1 MLQLKNLKTGEEKV
15 LVKCSSEQYI
25 ADPIFISDFR
35 ILYSVNGS
43 NGCTYFITD
52 FNGNIEPANK
62 EELNKFNPVCAV
74 ENRLK
79 KKLKENLHVEL
90 ILKEC
95 NKVVFTVFGGS
106 GKDELRISS
115 LDGSKIETLKTGN
128 IGAVFKGINTCK
140 FSYVDP
146 STGGWYLIDPE
157 TFRTTNLSK
166 LYGINEINTAIVL
179 DSN

>member
-1 MLQLKNLKTGEEKV
+1 METEEEKV
-15 LVKCSSEQYI
+15 LAKCSGRQYI
-25 ADPIFISDFR
+25 ADPIFIGDSR

-79 KKLKENLHVEL
+79 KKLKKNLHVEL

-115 LDGSKIETLKTGN
+115 LDGSKSKTLKTGN
-128 IGAVFKGINTCK
+128 IGVTLKGVNTCK
-140 FSYVDP
+140 FTYVSP
-146 STGGWYLIDPE
+146 SRDKWYLIDPE
-157 TFRTTNLSK
+157 TFRMTNLSK
-166 LYGINEINTAIVL
+166 LYGVDEINTAI
-179 DSN
+179 SIN